1 VHTFR
6 PRIRPYL
13 STASMGAKAG
23 IGEHPVVLLDHAI
36 ALLRLVLVVVIW
48 KAILRSD
55 TAPEGPPP
63 TAVLTYV
70 LLARVLLDQLDVR
83 TPVLGAIWEGTIASR
98 LMRPVSVFG
107 DHLSE
112 MVGGWWLRWVT
123 FSLPA
128 LAVAPLL
135 GVDLA
140 PASAGRAAAFVVSLG
155 LSVAV
160 GSAVDF
166 LFALL
171 VIRWP
176 ESYWSFCLARDSL
189 SPFVAGAV
197 VPLVLLPWSIGTVL
211 GWLPFAAMVS
221 APLRIYTGGGDVA
234 ALLLSQVAW
243 ALVLWTLTRRLWQ
256 RAAGRMVS
264 FGG

>member
-1 VHTFR
+1 MLGR
-6 PRIRPYL
+6 CIRPYL
-13 STASMGAKAG
+13 ATASMGATAG
-23 IGEHPVVLLDHAI
+23 VGEHPVVLLDHAI
-36 ALLRLVLVVVIW
+36 ALLRVALVVIIW

-55 TAPEGPPP
+55 AAPERPAPA
-63 TAVLTYV
+63 AVLTYV

-83 TPVLGAIWEGTIASR
+83 TGVLGAIWEGTIATR
-98 LMRPVSVFG
+98 LLRPVSFFG
-107 DHLSE
+107 DQLAA
-112 MVGGWWLRWVT
+112 MAGGWWLRWAT

-128 LAVAPLL
+128 IVVASFL

-140 PASAGRAAAFVVSLG
+140 PSTAGRGLAFLASLG
-155 LSVAV
+155 LSIAV
-160 GSAVDF
+160 GAAVDF

-176 ESYWSFCLARDSL
+176 ESYWSLWFARDSL
-189 SPFVAGAV
+189 SPLVAGAV

-221 APLRIYTGGGDVA
+221 APLRIYTGDGEVG
-234 ALLLSQVAW
+234 ALLASQAAW
-243 ALVLWTLTRRLWQ
+243 ALVLWTVTRRLWR
-256 RAAGRMVS
+256 RAAVRMVS